1 MLIKDVHLLNNAK
14 LGFLKV
20 YLGQDVCWNRQLEL
34 KTMINIFEGEE
45 FSNNNFDEVYLINA
59 TLPTRNRNILRI

>member
-34 KTMINIFEGEE
+34 KTMINIFEGKE
-45 FSNNNFDEVYLINA
+45 FSNNNFDEVY
-59 TLPTRNRNILRI
+59 